1 MPSEST
7 NDPRYGSALYPV
19 REIPSRPT
27 KPVTPGFCVTNPNI
41 LPRSCTWCGRPMRLV
56 VPSAEVKPV
65 VACDVCDHWG
75 AWP

>member
-1 MPSEST
+1 MGDST
-7 NDPRYGSALYPV
+7 DWTSALYPM
-19 REIPSRPT
+19 REVPKSPRE
-27 KPVTPGFCVTNPNI
+27 PVAFGFCWTSPTI

-56 VPSAEVKPV
+56 TPKDKQRPI